1 MSKYRKYKLKLK
13 KILHS
18 KGYTNYYDC
27 VLTQLGLSP
36 FFIRYNNYCYF
47 GPADLSDQTI
57 IHDKFSHIIKKF
69 EEFLNYLYKK
79 YSVSTLVLEL
89 GIVYSKLQEI
99 HLKNDEILGKYIFN
113 DNILEVSYPAKAADI
128 MARKIKNITELVI
141 LKDNHRFDFGLSNKD
156 YKKIIMLLYYYSLF
170 IFYNSK
176 SKLSGECIDAPT
188 EFRIFPSS
196 IDPIATIILEQ
207 DNSNNENLLHFN
219 YNPNFDSIDSNFNE
233 TFLNEKGI
241 KCGDYVKL
249 LDDLS
254 ASLKKKDMLNG
265 RLKKDVLFDILKRD
279 YPYTDIEKFQKECIL
294 TNGSFESNENELY
307 KNNCKHRLDTTPIIS
322 IDDNYLLLNYGFIWN
337 CSNFWKNVYSIGL
350 TPYVTKD
357 GDALLKSVDKI
368 VEKISIAFQKD
379 IVKLLKQINNHFI
392 IYENK
397 HTNDIFK
404 KASLPENEWDII
416 AINHYKKLIFNIE
429 SKFFTTSMTESGLAN
444 DLKKM
449 IKDNKNSYK
458 NKFEKRVR
466 IVEDN
471 IEEFNAFCKSNNEYV
486 IENIMVTSKV
496 IDLNIISKTRRF
508 KIVHFDGLKKFLDN
522 YYN

>member
-1 MSKYRKYKLKLK
+1 MSKYRKHKLKLK

-27 VLTQLGLSP
+27 VLTQLGLSS

-47 GPADLSDQTI
+47 GPDDLNNQTI

-69 EEFLNYLYKK
+69 EKFFNYLYKK
-79 YSVSTLVLEL
+79 YSVSTLVLEF

-99 HLKNDEILGKYIFN
+99 HLKNDEVLGKYIFN

-196 IDPIATIILEQ
+196 IEPIATIILEQ

-233 TFLNEKGI
+233 TFFYEKGI
-241 KCGDYVKL
+241 KCGDFVKL

-265 RLKKDVLFDILKRD
+265 RLKKDVLFDILRRD
-279 YPYTDIEKFQKECIL
+279 YPYTDTEKFQKECIL

-368 VEKISIAFQKD
+368 VEKISISFQKD
-379 IVKLLKQINNHFI
+379 IVKLLKQINNQFVI
-392 IYENK
+392 FENK

-404 KASLPENEWDII
+404 KVLSENEWDII
-416 AINHYKKLIFNIE
+416 AIDHYKKVIFNIE

-458 NKFEKRVR
+458 NKFEKRVK

-496 IDLNIISKTRRF
+496 IDLNIVSKTRRF

>member
-1 MSKYRKYKLKLK
+1 MSKYRKQKLKLK
-13 KILHS
+13 SVAHS
-18 KGYTNYYDC
+18 DGYVNYYDS

-36 FFIRYNNYCYF
+36 FFIRYNNYCHF
-47 GPADLSDQTI
+47 GTIDLGSQTI
-57 IHDKFSHIIKKF
+57 IYDKFSFITKEF
-69 EEFLNYLYKK
+69 EEFLDYLYKK
-79 YSVSTLVLEL
+79 YSVSTLVLEF
-89 GIVYSKLQEI
+89 GVVYSKLQEI
-99 HLKNDEILGKYIFN
+99 HLKNDEILGEYIFA
-113 DNILEVSYPAKAADI
+113 DNILDVSYPAKAADI

-141 LKDNHRFDFGLSNKD
+141 LKDNRKFDFGLSNKD
-156 YKKIIMLLYYYSLF
+156 YKKMIILLYYYSIF

-176 SKLSGECIDAPT
+176 SKLSGECIDSPT

-196 IDPIATIILEQ
+196 IEPIATIILEQ
-207 DNSNNENLLHFN
+207 DNSNNENLLYFN
-219 YNPNFDSIDSNFNE
+219 YNPNFDGVDSNFNE

-241 KCGDYVKL
+241 KCNDYVKL

-254 ASLKKKDMLNG
+254 VSLKKKDMLNG
-265 RLKKDVLFDILKRD
+265 RLKKDVLFDILRRD
-279 YPYTDIEKFQKECIL
+279 YPYIDIEKFQKECIL
-294 TNGSFESNENELY
+294 SNSSFESNENELY
-307 KNNCKHRLDTTPIIS
+307 KNNCKYRLDTTPIIS

-350 TPYVTKD
+350 TPYVTKED
-357 GDALLKSVDKI
+357 DSLLKSVDKI
-368 VEKISIAFQKD
+368 VEKISISFQKD
-379 IVKLLKQINNHFI
+379 IVKLLKQINNQFI

-404 KASLPENEWDII
+404 KVILSENEWDII
-416 AINHYKKLIFNIE
+416 AIDHHKKVIFNIE

-458 NKFEKRVR
+458 NKFEKRIR
-466 IVEDN
+466 MVEDN
-471 IEEFNAFCKSNNEYV
+471 LEEFYTFCESKSEYV

-496 IDLNIISKTRRF
+496 IDLNIVSESRRF
-508 KIVHFDGLKKFLDN
+508 KIVHFDGLKKFLSN